1 MNSAG
6 RSLVKTL
13 FFSTAIA
20 TFRSTASIVRRGVSV
35 FKSRL
40 QYAELRIR
48 VLEEPLRSYATH
60 SDRMKAERAK

>member
-1 MNSAG
+1 M
-6 RSLVKTL
+6 
-13 FFSTAIA
+13 
-20 TFRSTASIVRRGVSV
+20 
-35 FKSRL
+35 FKSRLQYAEFLL